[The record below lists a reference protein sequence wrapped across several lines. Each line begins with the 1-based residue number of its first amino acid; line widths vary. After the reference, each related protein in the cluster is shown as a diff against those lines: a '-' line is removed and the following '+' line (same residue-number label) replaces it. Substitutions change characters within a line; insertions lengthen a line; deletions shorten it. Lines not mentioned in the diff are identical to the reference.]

1 MENRW
6 VSQDSFK
13 RHVRL
18 GRLYLRLPL
27 YRARYENTDEK
38 VSDGAQISYEP
49 AEQTG
54 VS

>member
-1 MENRW
+1 MEDRW
-6 VSQDSFK
+6 VSRNGSK
-13 RHVRL
+13 RYIRVGL
-18 GRLYLRLPL
+18 LYLRLPL

-49 AEQTG
+49 TQWTT